1 MRVAVLG
8 AGGIGLGSAAL
19 LADQGH
25 QPVLWSP
32 SLTGDGGVAPGE
44 ATIEASGVLA
54 GSFVADIAGSVA
66 DAVQGAD
73 GVLIA
78 LPGWAHQAV
87 MDEVAPHLT
96 AGQAVII
103 SSHASMGGLYLRRL
117 LDARGLRQ
125 VPVIAWGTTAVTGR
139 RTALLDCRVTNL
151 RDQVDAAAIPAGGT
165 AAGIALCRTLFGDRF
180 VPREGLLAIQLSNL
194 NPQNHLAMTL
204 CNLTRM
210 ERGEDWGNYWGI
222 TPAVGRLMEA
232 LDAERLALAAHFGVR
247 VRTVNEHFHLSFQ
260 VPLAPVAEQ
269 AAMVDARGGAPLGPK
284 SLDTRYLL
292 EDVPYGIAVTE
303 RLGALA
309 GVPVPLHAGGVA
321 MVSALLGRDLRA
333 ENGLLQALSLDQAA
347 LAQLSAGTAHGTA
360 NRGSTDGR

>member
-54 GSFVADIAGSVA
+54 GSFVADIAGTIA

-73 GVLIA
+73 AALIA

-87 MDEVAPHLT
+87 MEQMARHLR

-103 SSHASMGGLYLRRL
+103 SSHASLGGLYLRRL
-117 LDARGLRQ
+117 LDARGVRQ

-139 RTALLDCRVTNL
+139 RTALLDCRITNL

-165 AAGIALCRTLFGDRF
+165 QAGIELCRTLFGDRF

-194 NPQNHLAMTL
+194 NPQNHLAMAL

-232 LDAERLALAAHFGVR
+232 LDAERLALAAHFGLR
-247 VRTVNEHFHLSFQ
+247 VRTLREHFHLSFQ

-269 AAMVDARGGAPLGPK
+269 AAMVDARGGAPPGPK

-309 GVPVPLHAGGVA
+309 GIPVPLHAAGVE
-321 MVSALLGRDLRA
+321 MVSALLGRDQRA
-333 ENGLLQALSLDQAA
+333 ENTLLAALDLDQAVFA
-347 LAQLSAGTAHGTA
+347 ELTGDAGTAA
-360 NRGSTDGR
+360 EGSGI